1 MFTKQC
7 LRIETNHY
15 TKGTLA
21 EQNTNQPEKDEE
33 KKSVR
38 KKYYCKLSRP
48 ITLFYFK
55 INNFGQYNL

>member
-38 KKYYCKLSRP
+38 YKILLQIKQADN
-48 ITLFYFK
+48 IILF
-55 INNFGQYNL
+55 